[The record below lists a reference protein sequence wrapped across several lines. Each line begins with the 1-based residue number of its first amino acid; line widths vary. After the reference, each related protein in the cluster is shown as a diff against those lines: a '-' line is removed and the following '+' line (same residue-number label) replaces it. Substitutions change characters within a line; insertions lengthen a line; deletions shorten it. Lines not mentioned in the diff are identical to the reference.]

1 MELEDGNEDLFARKR
16 LYIKTKHANNILDSF
31 KIIVKGKVFQIRAKE
46 LFVWSPSFKEVP
58 EVVHCSDDES
68 VKNEADIN
76 VVDNTV
82 NNEGEESDS
91 EAVSDTFF
99 EWSNQVKLWTLCDV
113 EMQYEGLISKSEH
126 SEAKEANLRG

>member
-1 MELEDGNEDLFARKR
+1 MDKKNVFL
-16 LYIKTKHANNILDSF
+16 ILDSF

-99 EWSNQVKLWTLCDV
+99 RDNGDAQEHDMKLIRHLMIRSSRVFEEVEKSNINIQLDGRLSGT
-113 EMQYEGLISKSEH
+113 YERR
-126 SEAKEANLRG
+126 EALY

>member
-1 MELEDGNEDLFARKR
+1 MPKVASNVTAMLPSLWLETNSGLFSNERFKASHIKVISKDHSKR
-16 LYIKTKHANNILDSF
+16 FN
-31 KIIVKGKVFQIRAKE
+31 V
-46 LFVWSPSFKEVP
+46 KEVP

-99 EWSNQVKLWTLCDV
+99 GDNGDAQ
-113 EMQYEGLISKSEH
+113 EH
-126 SEAKEANLRG
+126 DNEVDQNT

>member
-1 MELEDGNEDLFARKR
+1 MKPNSLSLILKPSFRLKMCKPGYDEVDKECVLVLFM
-16 LYIKTKHANNILDSF
+16 IDSDRMVKVLMG

-76 VVDNTV
+76 VVDNMLQRRRR
-82 NNEGEESDS
+82 E
-91 EAVSDTFF
+91 
-99 EWSNQVKLWTLCDV
+99 
-113 EMQYEGLISKSEH
+113 
-126 SEAKEANLRG
+126 